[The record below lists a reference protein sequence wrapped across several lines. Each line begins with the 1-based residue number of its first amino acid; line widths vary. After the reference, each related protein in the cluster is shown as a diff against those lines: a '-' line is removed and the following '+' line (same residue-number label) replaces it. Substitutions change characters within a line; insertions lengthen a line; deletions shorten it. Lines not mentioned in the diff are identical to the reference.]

1 MSAICTSDFIRHVY
15 RSFLLMGCYRTPK
28 QLFSNQFA
36 VYLIKSGAEAHAVV
50 RAGTGIIQAE
60 GGRSR
65 KGRTAET
72 RPPERHIFPL
82 GSVKVYIGILF
93 LFFAVFGQ
101 DSQEA

>member
-36 VYLIKSGAEAHAVV
+36 VYLVKSGAEAHVAERV
-50 RAGTGIIQAE
+50 GTGTNQGE

-65 KGRTAET
+65 SGRIVET
-72 RPPERHIFPL
+72 RPPERQP
-82 GSVKVYIGILF
+82 
-93 LFFAVFGQ
+93 FAVIPHPNIVVSISCNSAVWEYPQ
-101 DSQEA
+101 CY